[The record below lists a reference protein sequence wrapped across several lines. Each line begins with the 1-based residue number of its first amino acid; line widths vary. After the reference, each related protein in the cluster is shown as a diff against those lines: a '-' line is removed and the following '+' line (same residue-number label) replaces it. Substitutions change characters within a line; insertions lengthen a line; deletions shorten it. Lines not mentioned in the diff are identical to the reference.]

1 MERMGNAWDFSSYLV
16 KKFLKDEKRMRK
28 EWKRMGKKW
37 ARNWME
43 MMGNAW
49 EEN

>member
-1 MERMGNAWDFSSYLV
+1 ME
-16 KKFLKDEKRMRK
+16 
-28 EWKRMGKKW
+28 KKW

-49 EEN
+49 EENGTFGEKMGKSMEDMRICPF